1 MLPMELKGKL
11 IDNITELRKEPPDL
25 FELSGLDK
33 IGYEICPHV
42 N

>member
-11 IDNITELRKEPPDL
+11 IDNISELRKEPPDL